1 MSGQDAARKLVADIV
16 DSFEKLEI
24 VVFVHR
30 SGYRVTAPAEIAKGV
45 SIALPIAEI
54 EHCVAALNG
63 ARVLELKGPWA
74 PAVAELVE
82 LYDHD
87 RIEVLNMITRSTL
100 ARARKESAR
109 LFADA
114 FVLRKKKKE
123 EEPDA

>member
-1 MSGQDAARKLVADIV
+1 MSGQDAARKLVAEVV

-30 SGYRVTAPAEIAKGV
+30 SGYRVTAPADIAKGV

-54 EHCVAALNG
+54 EECVTALND
-63 ARVLELKGPWA
+63 ADVLDPKGPWSK
-74 PAVAELVE
+74 AVSALVE
-82 LYDHD
+82 LYERD

-109 LFADA
+109 VFADA
-114 FVLRKKKKE
+114 FVLRKRKK